1 MIEPAWYPL
10 VETMLIRTLTAA
22 LLALLILPLAARPLR
37 ADEVHLTN
45 GETFEGVVA
54 EVQGDKVAIRM
65 PNGVIR
71 LPRSRVERVEKS
83 ASPLEDY
90 LRRAQALAGS
100 TDAGEWLELA
110 LWARDRGLHEGV
122 RSAALRAARLDP
134 QLDGLAPLMHEVDHV
149 YDEELGRWIHH
160 DDLMSRRGYLEV
172 DGRWVPPEVVAE
184 AARQA
189 REERQRRV
197 EEERSRR
204 IDQAINLLALAQ
216 IRELQEDEEEEAA
229 RGVYAPYG
237 IGGGAPVAYFPGG
250 FVPRGHG
257 RGHHPRGHARG
268 HDGGRSGGDPGSA
281 RGRARH
287 TGGHNTGSWDD
298 VARHQPGSII
308 PIASSRTTSG
318 RHDDP

>member
-1 MIEPAWYPL
+1 MK
-10 VETMLIRTLTAA
+10 TMLIRTLTVA
-22 LLALLILPLAARPLR
+22 LLALLILPLAARPVR

-83 ASPLEDY
+83 ASAFEGY

-110 LWARDRGLHEGV
+110 LWARDRGLHEGM
-122 RSAALRAARLDP
+122 RAAALRAARLDP

-149 YDEELGRWIHH
+149 YDEELGRWVHH
-160 DDLMSRRGYLEV
+160 DELMSRRGYVEV

-189 REERQRRV
+189 REEHQRRV
-197 EEERSRR
+197 EEARSRR
-204 IDQAINLLALAQ
+204 IDQAIDLLALAQ
-216 IRELQEDEEEEAA
+216 IRELQEDEEEEEAA
-229 RGVYAPYG
+229 RGIYAPYG
-237 IGGGAPVAYFPGG
+237 IGSGAPVAYFPGG
-250 FVPRGHG
+250 HVPRGHG
-257 RGHHPRGHARG
+257 RGHHPRGHARES
-268 HDGGRSGGDPGSA
+268 DGGRNGGDPGTA

-287 TGGHNTGSWDD
+287 TGGHNTASWDD
-298 VARHQPGSII
+298 VARRQPGSII
-308 PIASSRTTSG
+308 PISSSSSRNTSG
-318 RHDDP
+318 RRDDP

>member
-1 MIEPAWYPL
+1 
-10 VETMLIRTLTAA
+10 MLIRTLAAA
-22 LLALLILPLAARPLR
+22 LPALLILPLAARPVR

-83 ASPLEDY
+83 ASPFEDF
-90 LRRAQALAGS
+90 LRRAHALTGS

-110 LWARDRGLHEGV
+110 LWARDRGLHEGM

-134 QLDGLAPLMHEVDHV
+134 RLDGLGPLMHEIDYV
-149 YDEELGRWIHH
+149 YDDELGRWVHH
-160 DDLMSRRGYLEV
+160 DELMSRRGYVEV

-184 AARQA
+184 TARQA
-189 REERQRRV
+189 REERRRRI

-204 IDQAINLLALAQ
+204 IDQAIDLLALAQ

-237 IGGGAPVAYFPGG
+237 IGSGAPVASFPGA
-250 FVPRGHG
+250 FVPRGH
-257 RGHHPRGHARG
+257 GHHPRGHAQGDRG
-268 HDGGRSGGDPGSA
+268 QDGGRSGGDSGTA

-287 TGGHNTGSWDD
+287 TGGHNTASWDD
-298 VARHQPGSII
+298 VSRHQPGSII
-308 PIASSRTTSG
+308 PISSSRTTSG
-318 RHDDP
+318 GHKDP